1 MPIQSIN
8 PATGEIIK
16 TYDALNEAQIEA
28 ALGAAKTA
36 FESWRKTD
44 LEDRAAL
51 VRRLADTLE
60 KTAKQSAH
68 TMTLEMGKTLAAGEA
83 EIEKCVK
90 YCRYSADKT
99 SDYLADTIVDTEYKR
114 SFTRPL
120 PLGTILL
127 VMPWNFPFWQ
137 VIRVAVAAILAGNI
151 CLLKHASNVPASALA
166 LEDIFTQ
173 AGFPKGVFQTLL
185 IGSAQVANILEDDR
199 VHGASLTGSE
209 RAGSAV
215 AATCGKTI
223 KPCVLELG
231 GADPFIVM
239 PSADLPAAI
248 DHAIT
253 GRMRNN
259 GQSCIAA
266 KRLIVHEDIYDDF
279 RAGFMAKVNEIKLGD
294 PMDADIDMGP
304 LASKRALKDAEA
316 PLMAAIGAGAI
327 ATPGDQP
334 LPPKGFYM
342 RPGIIEGVTKD
353 MGLYRQEIFAP
364 VAMLF
369 KVGSLDAA
377 ITLANDSQLG
387 LSSVLFSNDEAE
399 HERAIMQLEAGSTYI
414 NRYASSDIRMP
425 FGGTKKS
432 GFGREMAREGML
444 AFTNLK
450 TVIVAN

>member
-1 MPIQSIN
+1 MIKSIN

-16 TYDALNEAQIEA
+16 SYTELDNDGTEQAIANAHKA
-28 ALGAAKTA
+28 VKD
-36 FESWRKTD
+36 WRKTD
-44 LEDRAAL
+44 IAVRSQL
-51 VRRLADTLE
+51 VHALADTLE
-60 KTAKQSAH
+60 ASADMSANLMS
-68 TMTLEMGKTLAAGEA
+68 TEMGKTLTAGRA
-83 EIEKCVK
+83 EVEKCVK
-90 YCRYSADKT
+90 YCRYTADMAHI
-99 SDYLADTIVDTEYKR
+99 YLADESVETEYKK

-137 VIRVAVAAILAGNI
+137 VIRVAVAAILAGNT
-151 CLLKHASNVPASALA
+151 CLLKHASNVPGSALM
-166 LEDIFTQ
+166 LEDLFTQ

-185 IGSAQVANILEDDR
+185 IGSRKVEAILADDR
-199 VHGASLTGSE
+199 IMGASVTGSE

-215 AATCGKTI
+215 ASSCGKYI

-239 PSADLPAAI
+239 PSADLTAAI

-266 KRLIVHEDIYDDF
+266 KRLIVHADIYDEF
-279 RAGFMAKVNEIKLGD
+279 KVRFMDKVNAIKLGN
-294 PMDADIDMGP
+294 PMDADTDMGP
-304 LASKRALKDAEA
+304 LSSKRALADTEK
-316 PLMAAIGAGAI
+316 PLMHAISQGAI
-327 ATPGDQP
+327 ATPGTQK
-334 LPPKGFYM
+334 LPKQGFYM
-342 RPGIIEGVTKD
+342 RPGIIEGVTKN
-353 MGLYRQEIFAP
+353 MELYGQEIFAP

-369 KVGSLDAA
+369 KVASLDEA
-377 ITLANDSQLG
+377 IALANDTPLG

-399 HERAIMQLEAGSTYI
+399 QSRAINELEAGSTYI

-425 FGGTKKS
+425 FGGIKRS
-432 GFGREMAREGML
+432 GFGREMAKQGLR

-450 TVIVAN
+450 TVIIAN

>member
-1 MPIQSIN
+1 MAIQSIN
-8 PATGEIIK
+8 PTTGETIQI
-16 TYDALNEAQIEA
+16 YEALSAAEIEA
-28 ALGAAKTA
+28 ALVAADAA
-36 FESWRKTD
+36 FKNWRAVD
-44 LEDRAAL
+44 LQERVAL
-51 VRRLADTLE
+51 VHRLADKLE
-60 KTAKQSAH
+60 NTGKQSAH
-68 TMTLEMGKTLAAGEA
+68 TMALEMGKTLIAGEA
-83 EIEKCVK
+83 EIDKCIK
-90 YCRYSADKT
+90 YCRYTADKAN
-99 SDYLADTIVDTEYKR
+99 DYLADVIVKTEYKK

-137 VIRVAVAAILAGNI
+137 VIRVAVATILAGNT

-185 IGSAQVANILEDDR
+185 IGSSQVANILEDDR

-215 AATCGKTI
+215 AATCGKMI

-239 PSADLPAAI
+239 PSADLAAAI

-266 KRLIVHEDIYDDF
+266 KRLIVHADIYDDF

-294 PMDADIDMGP
+294 PMDKATDMGP
-304 LASKRALKDAEA
+304 LSSKRALTDAET
-316 PLMAAIGAGAI
+316 PLMAAIDTGAVT
-327 ATPGDQP
+327 TPGDQA
-334 LPPKGFYM
+334 LPAKGYYM

-353 MGLYRQEIFAP
+353 MPLYGQEIFAP

-369 KVGSLDAA
+369 KVGSLGEA
-377 ITLANDSQLG
+377 IALANDSPLG
-387 LSSVLFSNDEAE
+387 LSSVLFSQSEAE
-399 HERAIMQLEAGSTYI
+399 HEQAIMQLEAGSTYI

-425 FGGTKKS
+425 FGGTKRS
-432 GFGREMAREGML
+432 GFGREMAKEGML

-450 TVIVAN
+450 TVIIAN